1 MNLSRL
7 LLLTAS
13 LALLASACASPAPA
27 AQPAASTPSPTTE
40 VAPTSPPA
48 TEISPTHLPAS
59 KIPPTSTETPSDPW
73 IVLHQHTPV
82 PWTTPL
88 PPLEATILDA
98 TYVKVNPREATPFP
112 CKRCPDYALE
122 GGLWKLSLREGV
134 FRIYYTMNGWRSLG
148 SYTVEGERLVLFN
161 DPYCNWDSGTYT
173 WKLED
178 GALTLIEEDDP
189 CSQGLRAANLTDQP
203 WLSCRPPNV
212 EAGITDH
219 WQKPLGC
226 DPNDG

>member
-1 MNLSRL
+1 MIRTRSL
-7 LLLTAS
+7 LVFSILV
-13 LALLASACASPAPA
+13 LLASACASPAPA
-27 AQPAASTPSPTTE
+27 APPTTSTPSATT
-40 VAPTSPPA
+40 ANTPTSVPA
-48 TEISPTHLPAS
+48 TEIVPTPSPIEETNAS
-59 KIPPTSTETPSDPW
+59 PTETPADRW
-73 IVLHQHTPV
+73 ITLHQHTPV

-161 DPYCNWDSGTYT
+161 DPYCQWDVGTYA
-173 WKLED
+173 WKLEK
-178 GALTLIEEDDP
+178 GAFSLVEVDDP
-189 CSQGLRAANLTDQP
+189 CSQGLRAANLTDQT

-219 WQKPLGC
+219 WQKPAGC
-226 DPNDG
+226 EDQD